1 MPHRFQKIDWK
12 KTLDSIPKDVADL
25 LQKGFDEQ
33 NEKDFIS
40 LCTSLKQGKCSLC
53 GHSLDYYDENAPCF
67 HLLLNPK
74 LRRKVRENL
83 FSRPI
88 SFIKLYTYLAWVANS
103 EKPFEN
109 INDILCDISDKRLFE
124 ATIRYKNIQWSFCFS
139 KEDLEGHHGSK
150 IGKMPHYH
158 FQMSVDNNIIVSY
171 NSTHIQ
177 FTPDDF
183 MCFEMIR
190 QNAIQIDPQYASGL
204 DMLKGILQVSVL
216 PNGLVEFVET
226 ISEEEA
232 HITYVVPETINQE
245 QLLEVGKIFENS
257 NMEVYQIIDELN
269 IEKGYNIKY
278 YVFSRMKDNPIKKA
292 KRI

>member
-1 MPHRFQKIDWK
+1 MPHRFQKVDWK

-40 LCTSLKQGKCSLC
+40 LCSFLKQGKCSLC

-88 SFIKLYTYLAWVANS
+88 SFIKLYTYLTWVANS

-183 MCFEMIR
+183 MYFEMIR

-204 DMLKGILQVSVL
+204 DMLKAILQVNVL
-216 PNGLVEFVET
+216 SNGFVEFVET

-232 HITYVVPETINQE
+232 HITYVVPETITQE
-245 QLLEVGKIFENS
+245 QLLEVGNIFENS

-278 YVFSRMKDNPIKKA
+278 CVFSRMKDNPIKKA

>member
-1 MPHRFQKIDWK
+1 M
-12 KTLDSIPKDVADL
+12 
-25 LQKGFDEQ
+25 
-33 NEKDFIS
+33 
-40 LCTSLKQGKCSLC
+40 
-53 GHSLDYYDENAPCF
+53 
-67 HLLLNPK
+67 NPK

-124 ATIRYKNIQWSFCFS
+124 AIIRYKNIQWSFCFS

-183 MCFEMIR
+183 MYFEMIR

>member
-1 MPHRFQKIDWK
+1 MPHRFQKIDWE

-40 LCTSLKQGKCSLC
+40 LCSFLKQGKCSLC

-88 SFIKLYTYLAWVANS
+88 SFIKLYTYLTWVANS

-183 MCFEMIR
+183 MYFEMIR

-204 DMLKGILQVSVL
+204 DMLKAILQVNVL
-216 PNGLVEFVET
+216 SNGFAEFVET

-232 HITYVVPETINQE
+232 HITYVVPETITQE
-245 QLLEVGKIFENS
+245 QLLEVGNIFENS

-278 YVFSRMKDNPIKKA
+278 CVFSRMKDNPIKKA

>member
-1 MPHRFQKIDWK
+1 M
-12 KTLDSIPKDVADL
+12 
-25 LQKGFDEQ
+25 
-33 NEKDFIS
+33 
-40 LCTSLKQGKCSLC
+40 
-53 GHSLDYYDENAPCF
+53 Y
-67 HLLLNPK
+67 
-74 LRRKVRENL
+74 
-83 FSRPI
+83 
-88 SFIKLYTYLAWVANS
+88 
-103 EKPFEN
+103 
-109 INDILCDISDKRLFE
+109 
-124 ATIRYKNIQWSFCFS
+124 
-139 KEDLEGHHGSK
+139 
-150 IGKMPHYH
+150 
-158 FQMSVDNNIIVSY
+158 
-171 NSTHIQ
+171 
-177 FTPDDF
+177 
-183 MCFEMIR
+183 FEMIR

>member
-1 MPHRFQKIDWK
+1 MPHRFQKIDWE

-40 LCTSLKQGKCSLC
+40 LCSFLKQGKCSLC

-88 SFIKLYTYLAWVANS
+88 SFIKLYTYLTWVANS

-183 MCFEMIR
+183 MYFEMIR

-204 DMLKGILQVSVL
+204 DMLKAILQVNVL
-216 PNGLVEFVET
+216 SNGFVEFVET

-232 HITYVVPETINQE
+232 HITYVVLETITQE
-245 QLLEVGKIFENS
+245 QLLEVGNIFENS

-278 YVFSRMKDNPIKKA
+278 CVFSRMKDNPIKKA